1 MHGTG
6 TEKEPKM
13 CPWLSLGK
21 ASRERRR
28 GQQFF
33 LFILPYGAVRE
44 KKVSE
49 HVTLIQ
55 EAKKESM
62 ILGRAPPG

>member
-1 MHGTG
+1 MYGEG

-13 CPWLSLGK
+13 CPWISLGK
-21 ASRERRR
+21 ASGGRRR
-28 GQQFF
+28 DQQFF
-33 LFILPYGAVRE
+33 LFILPHGTRRG

-55 EAKKESM
+55 EAGKK
-62 ILGRAPPG
+62 RKV